1 MELLINILAYIV
13 VSVYVLS
20 IIVFSIASFVLANID
35 RFKVEEEQDEDY
47 Y

>member
-1 MELLINILAYIV
+1 MELLINILAYII

-20 IIVFSIASFVLANID
+20 IIVFSITSFVLANID
-35 RFKVEEEQDEDY
+35 RFKNKEAQDEDY

>member
-1 MELLINILAYIV
+1 MELLINILAYII

-20 IIVFSIASFVLANID
+20 IIVFSITSFVLANID
-35 RFKVEEEQDEDY
+35 RFKNEEAQDEDY